1 MMMSCQDTRII
12 LLDSNNKK
20 RMVEMDLER
29 AKVIREFTAD
39 KYG

>member
-29 AKVIREFTAD
+29 AKVIREFV
-39 KYG
+39 KNNF